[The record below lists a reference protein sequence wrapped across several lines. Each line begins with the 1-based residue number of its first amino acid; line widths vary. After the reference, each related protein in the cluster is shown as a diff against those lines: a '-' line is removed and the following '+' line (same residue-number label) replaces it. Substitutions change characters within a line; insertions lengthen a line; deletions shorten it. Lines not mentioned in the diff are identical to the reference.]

1 VFYEIHE
8 DSGVCNLRHQSDPHP
23 TRVNLR
29 ADHLSRPLLAWTR
42 DGSTEL
48 GITATCL
55 SEKAALGTSFDGR
68 SFTPPDIQLIRMGP
82 VTLASIAEVRM
93 P

>member
-1 VFYEIHE
+1 MFVTC
-8 DSGVCNLRHQSDPHP
+8 VTNLTRMRRVSIYARTTYRDLCSLGRAMVRQSWE
-23 TRVNLR
+23 
-29 ADHLSRPLLAWTR
+29 S
-42 DGSTEL
+42 
-48 GITATCL
+48 IATCL